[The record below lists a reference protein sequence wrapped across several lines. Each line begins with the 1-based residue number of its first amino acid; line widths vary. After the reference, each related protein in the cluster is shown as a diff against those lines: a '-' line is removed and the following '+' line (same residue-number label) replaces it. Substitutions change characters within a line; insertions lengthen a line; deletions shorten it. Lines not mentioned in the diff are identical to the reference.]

1 MNASPLPRDRLFFVD
16 WLRIAAFALLVLY
29 HVGMLYVPWPF
40 HVKHDPTYP
49 ALEPLM
55 RLSNPWRMGLLF
67 VVSGVATG
75 LMLGRPGLA
84 RGRSKRLL
92 LPLLLG
98 MAVIVPPQAWLQ
110 VREQFGYAGSYPDFL
125 RLYFTAYGGF
135 CHGKQCLVL
144 PTWNHLWFLPYVW
157 AYTLLCLLAL
167 RVLPAAWLRRFAARL
182 AGAMTGATMH
192 LRAAHFWIRPS
203 GGRASSCGW
212 RLLLVP
218 LVFLAAVRVLLFP
231 RFGETHA
238 LLDDW
243 AAHAVFLPLFAF
255 GLLLAR
261 RPVLQ
266 AQLQA
271 LRWPALALGLAGWA
285 VLALY
290 PMLQPGWPSLPETQ
304 RLPMRLGFAAA
315 QWGGIVAAF
324 GFARRHLDFDHRWR
338 APLGEAVFPL
348 YLVHQ
353 TILIVAA
360 VALRP
365 LSLPAG
371 VEAAVIVALTFGG
384 GWAAWP
390 LARRVRWLRPWMGLP
405 ARPLSPQRERAGRSA
420 QDKRSGAA
428 DLRSTISR

>member
-1 MNASPLPRDRLFFVD
+1 MNPHPLPHQRLYYLD
-16 WLRIAAFALLVLY
+16 WLRIAAFVLLVLY

-67 VVSGVATG
+67 VISGVATG

-84 RGRSKRLL
+84 RERSRRLL

-110 VREQFGYAGSYPDFL
+110 VREQFGYTGSYLDFL
-125 RLYFTAYGGF
+125 RLYFSAYGGF
-135 CHGKQCLVL
+135 CHGTQCLAL
-144 PTWNHLWFLPYVW
+144 PTWNHLWFLPYLW

-167 RVLPAAWLRRFAARL
+167 HALPAAWLRRAAGWL
-182 AGAMTGATMH
+182 AGAMTGSH
-192 LRAAHFWIRPS
+192 
-203 GGRASSCGW
+203 GW

-266 AQLQA
+266 AEA
-271 LRWPALALGLAGWA
+271 AGAALAGAGA
-285 VLALY
+285 G
-290 PMLQPGWPSLPETQ
+290 PG
-304 RLPMRLGFAAA
+304 RLGGAGALPGAAA
-315 QWGGIVAAF
+315 RLAVAAR
-324 GFARRHLDFDHRWR
+324 GAAPADAPGLCGGAVGRHRRRLRLC
-338 APLGEAVFPL
+338 APAPRR
-348 YLVHQ
+348 
-353 TILIVAA
+353 
-360 VALRP
+360 RP
-365 LSLPAG
+365 
-371 VEAAVIVALTFGG
+371 
-384 GWAAWP
+384 P
-390 LARRVRWLRPWMGLP
+390 LARAAHRGGVP
-405 ARPLSPQRERAGRSA
+405 AVPGAPDGPDRRGG
-420 QDKRSGAA
+420 GAA
-428 DLRSTISR
+428 PAGAAGGRGGRGDRGAHLRRRLGGLATGAAHRLAAAVDGADAALASATASARRGQQRLIAQAPASGLRGPDAAAAASARGRYCAEVTPIDT